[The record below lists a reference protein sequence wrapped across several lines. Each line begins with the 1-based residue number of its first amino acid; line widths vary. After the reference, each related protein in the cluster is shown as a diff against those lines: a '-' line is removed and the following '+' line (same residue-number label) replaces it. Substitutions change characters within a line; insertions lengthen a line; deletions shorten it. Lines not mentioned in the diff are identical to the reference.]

1 MSKNSDIHIT
11 EAELEILQVLWD
23 RRQATVKEVHEA
35 LSENRDAGY
44 TTTLK
49 QMQVM
54 FDKGLLTRDDS
65 RRQHIYFPD
74 VPIEKVQRKF
84 MDKVMKTL
92 FSGSAGEL
100 VLNALSNYKTSSE
113 EMEQIRALIDNAKQT
128 KKP

>member
-1 MSKNSDIHIT
+1 MTKKDIHIT

-23 RRQATVKEVHEA
+23 KKEATVKEVHEE
-35 LSENRDAGY
+35 LSAEREAVY

-54 FDKGLLTRDDS
+54 YEKGLLKRDDS
-65 RRQHIYFPD
+65 RRQHIYYPD
-74 VPIEKVQRKF
+74 VDIKKVQRKF
-84 MDKVMKTL
+84 MDKVMKNL

-100 VLNALSNYKTSSE
+100 VMNALSNYKTTPE
-113 EMEQIRALIDNAKQT
+113 ELDQIKTLIEKAKQA

>member
-1 MSKNSDIHIT
+1 MTTNKDLHIT

-23 RRQATVKEVHEA
+23 KGQAPVKEVHEA
-35 LSENRDAGY
+35 LSDNRDAGY

-54 FDKGLLTRDDS
+54 YEKGLLTRDDS
-65 RRQHIYFPD
+65 RRQHIYFPE
-74 VPIEKVQRKF
+74 VAIEKVQRKF
-84 MDKVMKTL
+84 MDKVMKNL

-100 VLNALSNYKTSSE
+100 VLNALSNYKTTPE
-113 EMEQIRALIDNAKQT
+113 ELEQIKELINKAKQP

>member
-1 MSKNSDIHIT
+1 MTKKDIHIT

-23 RRQATVKEVHEA
+23 KKQATVKDVHEE
-35 LSENRDAGY
+35 LNDGRESVY

-54 FDKGLLTRDDS
+54 YEKGLLKRDDS
-65 RRQHIYFPD
+65 RRQHIYYPNVD
-74 VPIEKVQRKF
+74 IKRVQRKF
-84 MDKVMKTL
+84 MDKVMKNL

-100 VLNALSNYKTSSE
+100 VMNALSNYKTTPE
-113 EMEQIRALIDNAKQT
+113 ELEQIKTLIEKAKQS

>member
-1 MSKNSDIHIT
+1 MTKKDIHIT

-23 RRQATVKEVHEA
+23 KKEATVKEVHEE
-35 LSENRDAGY
+35 LSTGREAVY

-54 FDKGLLTRDDS
+54 YEKGLLKRDDS
-65 RRQHIYFPD
+65 RRQHIYYPD
-74 VPIEKVQRKF
+74 VDIKRVQRKF
-84 MDKVMKTL
+84 MDKVMKNL

-100 VLNALSNYKTSSE
+100 VMNALSNYKTTPE
-113 EMEQIRALIDNAKQT
+113 ELDQIKTLIEKAKQA

>member
-1 MSKNSDIHIT
+1 MTKKDIHIT

-23 RRQATVKEVHEA
+23 KKEATVKEVHEE
-35 LSENRDAGY
+35 LSAEREAVY

-54 FDKGLLTRDDS
+54 HEKGLLRRDDS
-65 RRQHIYFPD
+65 RRQHIYYPD
-74 VPIEKVQRKF
+74 VDIKRVQRKF
-84 MDKVMKTL
+84 MDKVMKNL

-100 VLNALSNYKTSSE
+100 VMNALSNYKTTPE
-113 EMEQIRALIDNAKQT
+113 ELEQIKTLIEKAKQA

>member
-1 MSKNSDIHIT
+1 MTKKDIHIT

-23 RRQATVKEVHEA
+23 KKEATVKEVHEE
-35 LSENRDAGY
+35 LSAEREAVY

-54 FDKGLLTRDDS
+54 YEKGLLKRDDS
-65 RRQHIYFPD
+65 RRQHIYYPD
-74 VPIEKVQRKF
+74 VDIKRVQRKF
-84 MDKVMKTL
+84 MDKVMKNL

-100 VLNALSNYKTSSE
+100 VMNALSNYKTTPE
-113 EMEQIRALIDNAKQT
+113 ELDQIKTLIEKAKQA

>member
-1 MSKNSDIHIT
+1 MTKKDIHIT

-23 RRQATVKEVHEA
+23 KKEATVKEVHEE
-35 LSENRDAGY
+35 LSAEREAVY

-54 FDKGLLTRDDS
+54 YEKGLLKRDDS
-65 RRQHIYFPD
+65 RRQHIYYPD
-74 VPIEKVQRKF
+74 VDIKRVQRKF
-84 MDKVMKTL
+84 MDKVMKNL

-100 VLNALSNYKTSSE
+100 VLNALSNYKTTPE
-113 EMEQIRALIDNAKQT
+113 ELEQIKTLIEKAKQA

>member
-1 MSKNSDIHIT
+1 MTKKDIHIT

-23 RRQATVKEVHEA
+23 KKQATVKDVHEE
-35 LSENRDAGY
+35 LNDGRESVY

-54 FDKGLLTRDDS
+54 YEKGLLKRDDS
-65 RRQHIYFPD
+65 RRQHIYYPD
-74 VPIEKVQRKF
+74 VDIKRVQRKF
-84 MDKVMKTL
+84 MDKVMKNL

-100 VLNALSNYKTSSE
+100 VMNALSNYKTTPE
-113 EMEQIRALIDNAKQT
+113 ELEQIKTLIEKAKQS